1 MNPCSQGPAMKLRE
15 HPLMIRKSGFC
26 SWPPVWK
33 TPHLDKDEKPIGEV
47 GVLEDVAMSNL
58 IDNKVFLFMRFQ
70 GYRYMGVV
78 AFDDLAF
85 CHAVFTLLKANRDLS
100 LEQVGDLDVSFTL

>member
-1 MNPCSQGPAMKLRE
+1 MKLRD
-15 HPLMIRKSGFC
+15 HPLMIRKSGYC
-26 SWPPVWK
+26 SWPPPWT
-33 TPHLDKDEKPIGEV
+33 TPHLDRDDRPTGEV

-58 IDNKVFLFMRFQ
+58 IDNKVFLFMRYQ

-85 CHAVFTLLKANRDLS
+85 CRAVFTLLKANRDLS
-100 LEQVGDLDVSFTL
+100 IEQVGDLDVSFTL